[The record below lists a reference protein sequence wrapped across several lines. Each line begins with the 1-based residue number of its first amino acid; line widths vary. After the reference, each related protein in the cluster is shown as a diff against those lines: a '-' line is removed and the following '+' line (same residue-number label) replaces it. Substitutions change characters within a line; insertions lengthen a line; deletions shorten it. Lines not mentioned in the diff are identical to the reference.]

1 MAKSEKSKKR
11 SVRDQMKARTEENYK
26 NKDYGVGGA
35 RVLDLSSLEDV
46 EFFKP
51 EKGKHCIDIIPYEI
65 TTNNHM
71 TRKPGELD
79 YVLEY
84 YTHYDV
90 GARKGRVVCPAKTF
104 GKPCPI
110 CEEMEELKDQE
121 ADEDMIDALKP
132 KRRVL
137 YNVIDTKKPDK
148 GIMLF
153 DVSHY
158 LFEAEILDEA
168 GSGDESIV
176 FSDTEDGASISFRD
190 TGKKGIGRFK
200 GFAFEDREE
209 PYDDDIIDEAY
220 SLDSLLVVLSYE
232 EIHNMFHNADEDDE
246 EEEEEERAKKAV
258 KKDKGKS
265 KKKEE
270 PEDDEDSDDDEEEPD
285 EDDENSDE
293 EDNEDDE
300 EEEKPQR
307 TKKGGKSDKE
317 DKKKPSKDKSEKGK
331 SSSKNKCPHGHKFGK
346 DCDETDDCAECENW
360 EACAEA

>member
-11 SVRDQMKARTEENYK
+11 SVRDQMKERTEENYK

-35 RVLDLSSLEDV
+35 RVLDLSNLEDV

-110 CEEMEELKDQE
+110 CEEMEELKEQE

-148 GIMLF
+148 GILLF
-153 DVSHY
+153 ETSHF

-168 GSGDESIV
+168 GSGDEAIV
-176 FSDTEDGASISFRD
+176 FSDTEDGRSISFRD

-200 GFAFEDREE
+200 GFAFEDRDE

-232 EIHNMFHNADEDDE
+232 EIHNMFHNADDGE
-246 EEEEEERAKKAV
+246 EEEEEKPQRSKKG
-258 KKDKGKS
+258 KPDKGKS

-270 PEDDEDSDDDEEEPD
+270 EPEEEDDDSDDEDEPEEEDDDSDDE
-285 EDDENSDE
+285 
-293 EDNEDDE
+293 E

-307 TKKGGKSDKE
+307 TKKGGKKE
-317 DKKKPSKDKSEKGK
+317 ESKPAKGKADKGK
-331 SSSKNKCPHGHKFGK
+331 SASKNKCPYGHKFGN

-360 EACAEA
+360 EACAEE

>member
-1 MAKSEKSKKR
+1 MAKKEGKKR
-11 SVRDQMKARTEENYK
+11 SVREQMKQRTEENYK

-35 RVLDLSSLEDV
+35 RVLDLSSLDDV

-90 GARKGRVVCPAKTF
+90 GARKGRVVCPAKTY

-110 CEEMEELKDQE
+110 CEEMEELKEQE
-121 ADEDMIDALKP
+121 ADEDLIDALKP

-153 DVSHY
+153 DTSHY

-246 EEEEEERAKKAV
+246 EEEKPQKSR
-258 KKDKGKS
+258 KDNKGKS
-265 KKKEE
+265 KKKEKEEE
-270 PEDDEDSDDDEEEPD
+270 PEEDESDEDEDSDEDDSGED
-285 EDDENSDE
+285 EDPD
-293 EDNEDDE
+293 EDDE

-307 TKKGGKSDKE
+307 TKKGGKPAKE
-317 DKKKPSKDKSEKGK
+317 EKKKSSKDKPEKGK
-331 SSSKNKCPHGHKFGK
+331 SSSKNKCPHGHKFGT

>member
-35 RVLDLSSLEDV
+35 RALDLSNLEDV

-110 CEEMEELKDQE
+110 CEEMEELKEQE
-121 ADEDMIDALKP
+121 ADEDIIDALKP

-148 GIMLF
+148 GIQLF
-153 DVSHY
+153 ETSHF
-158 LFEAEILDEA
+158 LFEAEILEEA
-168 GSGDESIV
+168 GSGDEAIV
-176 FSDTEDGASISFRD
+176 FSDTEDGRSISFRD

-232 EIHNMFHNADEDDE
+232 EIHNMFHNADDGEEEEEEKPQRSKKGKPDKGKTKKKEEPEEEDDE
-246 EEEEEERAKKAV
+246 EEEEPEE
-258 KKDKGKS
+258 
-265 KKKEE
+265 
-270 PEDDEDSDDDEEEPD
+270 EDDDSDDEE
-285 EDDENSDE
+285 
-293 EDNEDDE
+293 E

-307 TKKGGKSDKE
+307 TKKGGKKE
-317 DKKKPSKDKSEKGK
+317 ESKPAKGKDDKGK
-331 SSSKNKCPHGHKFGK
+331 SASKNKCPYGHKFGK

-360 EACAEA
+360 EACAEE